1 MSEPID
7 HRAEI
12 ADSVATITLDRPKA
26 YNALTAQLL
35 ESLTGTFRS
44 LARDGSV
51 RAIVLTGAGKAFCSG
66 QALDDPITFP
76 PGVPTDLG
84 STVAQRYNPLL
95 LAIATSEKP
104 VIAAVNGIAAG
115 AGMGIA
121 CICDFR
127 IVSDAASFTTAF
139 AKIGLVPDSGLSFT
153 LPRIVGHARALELCM
168 LSDRFDAA
176 RADALGLCTKVVPA
190 DALLAEAQAFAAALA
205 QGPRSLGMIKR
216 ELLRNGGGDLR
227 EALDYEGTLQGAA
240 GRTADFTE
248 GLAAFSE
255 KRAPRFTGK

>member
-1 MSEPID
+1 MSEPVD
-7 HRAEI
+7 HRVEI
-12 ADSVATITLDRPKA
+12 SEGVATITFDRPKA
-26 YNALTAQLL
+26 YNALTAHLL
-35 ESLTGTFRS
+35 ESLVATFRT
-44 LARDGSV
+44 LARNGDV
-51 RAIVLTGAGKAFCSG
+51 RAIVITGAGKAFCSG
-66 QALDDPITFP
+66 QALDDAVTFP
-76 PGVPTDLG
+76 PGLPTDLG

-153 LPRIVGHARALELCM
+153 LPRIIGHARALELCM
-168 LSDRFDAA
+168 LSDRVDAV

-190 DALLAEAQAFAAALA
+190 DALLAEAQAFAASLA

-240 GRTADFTE
+240 GRTRDFTE
-248 GLAAFSE
+248 GLAAFTE
-255 KRAPRFTGK
+255 KRAPRFTGA